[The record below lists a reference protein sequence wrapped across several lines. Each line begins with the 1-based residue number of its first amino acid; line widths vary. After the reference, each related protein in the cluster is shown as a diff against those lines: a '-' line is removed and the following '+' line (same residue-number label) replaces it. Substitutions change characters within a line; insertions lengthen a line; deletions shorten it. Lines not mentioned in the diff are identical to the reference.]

1 MPVGVYAHKK
11 GYKISEEHKKKISNS
26 HKGVKL
32 SKEHIESLRQSKLKN
47 PVRYWLG
54 KKRPSPSK
62 ATRKKMSDSQIR
74 IGNEPPHYKGK
85 DSPSYIDGRT
95 PEYHIIRMSIEYRLW
110 RESVFARD
118 GWTCKKCNKKGAY
131 LHPHHIKNFS
141 EHPELRFAID
151 NGITLCKKCHMKFHK
166 KYKYKKNTIEQLE
179 KFLLVG
185 ENLNNKLINN
195 KL

>member
-32 SKEHIESLRQSKLKN
+32 SKEHIESMRQAKLKN

-74 IGNEPPHYKGK
+74 IGNKPPVRYGK
-85 DSPSYIDGRT
+85 DNNHYIDGRT
-95 PEYHIIRMSIEYRLW
+95 PENKKARRSIEFRLW

-118 GWTCKKCNKKGAY
+118 GWTCQKCGEIGVE
-131 LHPHHIKNFS
+131 LHPHHIKNFA
-141 EHPELRFAID
+141 EYIELRFAID

-166 KYKYKKNTIEQLE
+166 IYGTRKNTIKQLE
-179 KFLLVG
+179 EFLLVDK
-185 ENLNNKLINN
+185 NIKINN
-195 KL
+195 TIK